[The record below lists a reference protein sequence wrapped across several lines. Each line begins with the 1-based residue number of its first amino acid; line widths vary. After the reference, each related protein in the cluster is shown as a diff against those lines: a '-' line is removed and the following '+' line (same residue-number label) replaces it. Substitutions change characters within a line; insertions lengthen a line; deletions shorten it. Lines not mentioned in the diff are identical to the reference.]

1 MMGSSSL
8 LGQEVQAGRHHRPAR
23 NSRVPE
29 PLGAQLLQR
38 RHAGVGNNRR
48 QHRTDRASH
57 RIPRIQV
64 TIHLCIP
71 SEFQRKTEQNR
82 SETESFFYFL
92 CNFARRYATSPSL
105 FAVELMNE
113 PLAPRA
119 TLDSLTRY
127 YRDGYDAVRRHS
139 PAAYVVMS
147 NRLSSGNATEL
158 LQFAGG
164 LRGAVIDVHYYTVFN
179 SMFSNF
185 TVQQNID
192 FVRTNFSGELAAVT
206 TQNGPLTFVGKRGAP
221 PDPSI

>member
-1 MMGSSSL
+1 
-8 LGQEVQAGRHHRPAR
+8 
-23 NSRVPE
+23 
-29 PLGAQLLQR
+29 
-38 RHAGVGNNRR
+38 
-48 QHRTDRASH
+48 
-57 RIPRIQV
+57 
-64 TIHLCIP
+64 
-71 SEFQRKTEQNR
+71 
-82 SETESFFYFL
+82 
-92 CNFARRYATSPSL
+92 
-105 FAVELMNE
+105 MNE

-164 LRGAVIDVHYYTVFN
+164 LRGAVIDVHYYTMFN

>member
-1 MMGSSSL
+1 VTHSL
-8 LGQEVQAGRHHRPAR
+8 SAFRLNFREKQSNIAAKL
-23 NSRVPE
+23 N
-29 PLGAQLLQR
+29 L
-38 RHAGVGNNRR
+38 
-48 QHRTDRASH
+48 
-57 RIPRIQV
+57 
-64 TIHLCIP
+64 
-71 SEFQRKTEQNR
+71 
-82 SETESFFYFL
+82 FFCFL
-92 CNFARRYATSPSL
+92 CNSAHRYATSPSL

-147 NRLSSGNATEL
+147 NRLSGNKTEL
-158 LQFAGG
+158 LPFAAG
-164 LRGAVIDVHYYTVFN
+164 LQGAVIDVHYYTMFN

-221 PDPSI
+221 PDPSIFNLLLLLLLFFKREKRTKRLDSWLLVFCEIHAFCLVN